1 MCSPALGFLI
11 GNGFPSKVRTLPE
24 IALVSGISGGIR
36 VLVCREKQHKR
47 GKNNP
52 VTDRIQGYQPLLLSA
67 TFLCK
72 ISQKKETQVVLEKKI
87 RNHKVCPPKRGK
99 WVVCYYSFK
108 LHGWIFFSR
117 SVQCLIMPKPCSV
130 KPLSLQ
136 FLDEYKA
143 WARNRNIFKGIGASL
158 NIW

>member
-52 VTDRIQGYQPLLLSA
+52 VTDRIQGYQPLLLCNVSMQDF
-67 TFLCK
+67 TKERNTSCVGEKDKKPQSLP
-72 ISQKKETQVVLEKKI
+72 SQTWEMSCLLLLIQASWLD
-87 RNHKVCPPKRGK
+87 
-99 WVVCYYSFK
+99 F
-108 LHGWIFFSR
+108 FFSF
-117 SVQCLIMPKPCSV
+117 CAM
-130 KPLSLQ
+130 
-136 FLDEYKA
+136 FDYA
-143 WARNRNIFKGIGASL
+143 
-158 NIW
+158 